1 MTLKVIG
8 KARRRVDGRAKV
20 TGLTKFADDVVL
32 PRMVHCRLLRSPH
45 PHAEILEID
54 VGKAEKHPGVHL
66 ILTGKD
72 FPVTFGIMPVAQDE
86 YGSVGLLLP
95 PFHQLLRQEGSI
107 LIEQPQAQPDQ
118 CHRGGN
124 DHRKKQEAEPAR
136 TTSHWE

>member
-1 MTLKVIG
+1 RRENEAMTLKVIG

-54 VGKAEKHPGVHL
+54 ASKAERHPGVHL

-86 YGSVGLLLP
+86 YPLANGRVRYVG
-95 PFHQLLRQEGSI
+95 
-107 LIEQPQAQPDQ
+107 D
-118 CHRGGN
+118 
-124 DHRKKQEAEPAR
+124 
-136 TTSHWE
+136 